1 MLPFLKSKK
10 DGSSTGL
17 IVKHRAP
24 DESNQPEDKDD
35 PSQGHIAC
43 AHALMDAIKAND
55 AQGVSDALYDAF
67 TLMETQPHE
76 ESSHSKHDYD
86 SQNERAAKDND

>member
-1 MLPFLKSKK
+1 VLPFLKSKK
-10 DGSSTGL
+10 DGGNTGL
-17 IVKHRAP
+17 IVKTRAP
-24 DESNQPEDKDD
+24 DQTQETDEDD

-67 TLMETQPHE
+67 TLMEVQPHE